1 MCNKC
6 SIHALSSFLLF
17 IISVGST
24 FFVLGFV
31 NFRGTRHHSI
41 VNRWHAALI
50 SEILEWRAEWR
61 RTGAGRLENMPFSRI
76 RYIRLIVTQPVEL
89 VLIAFSHFLIFWNK
103 VLNIA
108 LSRGYHSQLV
118 ESCLRI

>member
-6 SIHALSSFLLF
+6 SIHALSSFLHF
-17 IISVGST
+17 IISVGLT

-31 NFRGTRHHSI
+31 NFRGTGHHSI

-61 RTGAGRLENMPFSRI
+61 RTGAGRYMQLI
-76 RYIRLIVTQPVEL
+76 RVHYIRLIVTQPVES

-103 VLNIA
+103 VLNIV
-108 LSRGYHSQLV
+108 LSRGYHYQLV